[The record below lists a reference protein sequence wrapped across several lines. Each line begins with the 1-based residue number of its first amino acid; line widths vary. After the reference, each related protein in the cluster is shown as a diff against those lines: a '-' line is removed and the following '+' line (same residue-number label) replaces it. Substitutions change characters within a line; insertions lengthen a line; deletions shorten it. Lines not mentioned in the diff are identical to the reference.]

1 MEELWWCLQIP
12 GRKRLDVQTPE
23 LKARWRTV
31 ATAHKWDRI
40 IRALAENAETLAN
53 KNSIL
58 KDVK

>member
-1 MEELWWCLQIP
+1 MQIP
-12 GRKRLDVQTPE
+12 GRERLDVQTPE

-31 ATAHKWDRI
+31 ATAHKWDSI
-40 IRALAENAETLAN
+40 IRVLAENAETLAN